1 MGKRGPKPAGSQ
13 KMRVLDPPTTRR
25 PNPLPGMSPPARTVW
40 NRIVNQFPP
49 GHFMPHHYD
58 QLRAYCE
65 AASIHKEAGKE
76 LKKSGLL
83 LEQPNGVTK
92 ESPYVGI
99 MDKMAGRMQGLAVK
113 LGITKNATITRD
125 PKEQPEEKQDKGGRL
140 KFGR

>member
-13 KMRVLDPPTTRR
+13 NMRVLDPPKTRR

-40 NRIVNQFPP
+40 KRIVHQFPHD
-49 GHFMPHHYD
+49 HFRPHHFD

-65 AASIHKEAGKE
+65 ASAIHKEARDE
-76 LKKSGLL
+76 LNKTGLL
-83 LEQPNGVTK
+83 IEQPNGVTK

-113 LGITKNATITRD
+113 LGITKNATLNRD
-125 PKEQPEEKQDKGGRL
+125 PKEQPEEKPSGRL